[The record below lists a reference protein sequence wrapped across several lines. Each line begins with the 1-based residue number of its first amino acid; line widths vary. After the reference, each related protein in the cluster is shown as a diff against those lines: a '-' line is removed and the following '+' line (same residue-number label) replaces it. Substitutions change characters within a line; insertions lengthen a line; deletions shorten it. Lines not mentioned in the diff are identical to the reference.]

1 MGKQMARFCPLFSG
15 SSGNCTY
22 IGSAS
27 GGVLVDT
34 GVSARRIECA
44 LNEREIDP
52 RSIQAVFITHEHTD
66 HVSGLRVL
74 AKRYGYKVYASAGTL
89 DALVEAQVL
98 GTENNFEVI
107 SEDGVETAGMYILPF
122 HTSHDSRESLGY
134 RVHTA
139 DGRTLAVATDTGC
152 MTDAIRG
159 ALVGC
164 DLVLLES
171 NHDIRM
177 LENGPYPYVLKRR
190 ILGERGHLSNDC
202 CAAELPFLAQNG
214 TTRFVLGHLSRENN
228 FPDLAY
234 RTSRAVLDRT
244 GLCEGKDY
252 LLTVAPRSAD
262 APVMVL

>member
-1 MGKQMARFCPLFSG
+1 
-15 SSGNCTY
+15 
-22 IGSAS
+22 
-27 GGVLVDT
+27 
-34 GVSARRIECA
+34 
-44 LNEREIDP
+44 
-52 RSIQAVFITHEHTD
+52 
-66 HVSGLRVL
+66 
-74 AKRYGYKVYASAGTL
+74 
-89 DALVEAQVL
+89 
-98 GTENNFEVI
+98 
-107 SEDGVETAGMYILPF
+107 MYVLPF
-122 HTSHDSRESLGY
+122 HTSHDSRESLGF
-134 RVHTA
+134 RIHMA

-171 NHDIRM
+171 NHDVRM

-214 TTRFVLGHLSRENN
+214 STRFVLGHLSRENN

-234 RTSRAVLDRT
+234 GTARAALDRA
-244 GLCEGKDY
+244 GLHEGKDY
-252 LLTVAPRSAD
+252 LLTVAPRNAD

>member
-1 MGKQMARFCPLFSG
+1 M
-15 SSGNCTY
+15 
-22 IGSAS
+22 
-27 GGVLVDT
+27 DT

-74 AKRYGYKVYASAGTL
+74 AKRYGYKVYASRRHARRVGGSTGSGDREQL
-89 DALVEAQVL
+89 RSNLPRMAWRRR
-98 GTENNFEVI
+98 GCI
-107 SEDGVETAGMYILPF
+107 SSPSTPPMTAGKVSATAYI
-122 HTSHDSRESLGY
+122 R
-134 RVHTA
+134 R

-177 LENGPYPYVLKRR
+177 LENRWYPLCAQAPYSWRTRPSEQRLLRGGAALSGTKRHHPFCAWPPEP
-190 ILGERGHLSNDC
+190 GEQFPRSRLPHLPRRARS
-202 CAAELPFLAQNG
+202 NG
-214 TTRFVLGHLSRENN
+214 TLRRERL
-228 FPDLAY
+228 PAH
-234 RTSRAVLDRT
+234 RR
-244 GLCEGKDY
+244 
-252 LLTVAPRSAD
+252 PRSAD